1 MTKSQLLLTH
11 FFSLLLIFLSLT
23 IFTGCEKKEKEN
35 DSIRS
40 EKIEQSELLLS
51 EDVSQEKARKEIE
64 IPDEL
69 TSFLGE
75 GYVIYAII
83 EGQNNIALLL
93 AKKTNDMKLAFGD
106 YILLILSNNYE
117 VITFKELYS
126 RSTDHPIYY
135 DASNFAV
142 GFYNNEEFKDEIYIF
157 NINEGIIKS
166 IVAKDRDIANIFLNK
181 KQLYYSTDRSY
192 SAIKRIDLVDNEI
205 FQYRKPYLAN
215 ASFVENEGIVYAIFE
230 KQMYEITDDKL
241 IKTDIPIPKSYRKY
255 AFRDFMSGDFSFY
268 EELLG
273 LEKSSE

>member
-11 FFSLLLIFLSLT
+11 FFSLLLFFLSLT
-23 IFTGCEKKEKEN
+23 IFIGCERKEKEN
-35 DSIRS
+35 DSIKN
-40 EKIEQSELLLS
+40 EKMEQSELLIS

-69 TSFLGE
+69 ASLLGE
-75 GYVIYAII
+75 GYAIYAII

-93 AKKTNDMKLAFGD
+93 AKKSNDMKLAFGD

-126 RSTDHPIYY
+126 NSTYHSIYY

-142 GFYNNEEFKDEIYIF
+142 GFFNNEVFKAEIYIF
-157 NINEGIIKS
+157 NGSKGTIES
-166 IVAKDRDIANIFLNK
+166 IVAEDRYAAEIFLYNK
-181 KQLYYSTDRSY
+181 YLYYSTEKSTY
-192 SAIKRIDLVDNEI
+192 AIKRINLTDNKVST
-205 FQYRKPYLAN
+205 YRKPYLAN

-241 IKTDIPIPKSYRKY
+241 IKTDMPIPKSYRKY

-273 LEKSSE
+273 LEKLNE